1 MTFTKEYIA
10 NEDRELEELDQY
22 PTAFGITFTPRNS
35 GITAGV
41 VGLLGSLYL
50 LFNWVIPAYTDLQR
64 LQIDKDSKQ
73 QQVDQQTSGLGA
85 TKFQKI
91 ESQLQQKEATKQQ
104 ILALFAQEKNLST
117 ILLDISNIFKSRN
130 VKLISFQ
137 PQALEPVVVSDSSLG
152 SAVNNKLKRQTFN
165 VKIEGNYANSQ
176 EVIRD
181 LERLQP
187 LILLN
192 SLNTQMPE
200 GGSVVKVVS
209 TGKNQ
214 ATIVPQGDQPVTTT
228 FLLNVIIPLSA
239 EELAKLAPPPPAA
252 GQPPAEGQ
260 PPASPPQ

>member
-1 MTFTKEYIA
+1 
-10 NEDRELEELDQY
+10 
-22 PTAFGITFTPRNS
+22 
-35 GITAGV
+35 
-41 VGLLGSLYL
+41 
-50 LFNWVIPAYTDLQR
+50 VIPAYTDLQR

-165 VKIEGNYANSQ
+165 VKSKGTMLTAK
-176 EVIRD
+176 
-181 LERLQP
+181 RLFG
-187 LILLN
+187 I
-192 SLNTQMPE
+192 
-200 GGSVVKVVS
+200 
-209 TGKNQ
+209 
-214 ATIVPQGDQPVTTT
+214 
-228 FLLNVIIPLSA
+228 
-239 EELAKLAPPPPAA
+239 
-252 GQPPAEGQ
+252 
-260 PPASPPQ
+260 